1 MKLNKSKVLRILEQK
16 NRGWS
21 SYQLRKEIGVSQ
33 RRIDQIW
40 KKYQDTGIIP
50 VVGLGVGRPKRGYTG
65 AEVKIVKK
73 IYEVYRLSASCL
85 EPLIK
90 REYDA
95 HIPHNRIHRILLHE
109 GLASKGDKFMP
120 RKKDWIRYERR
131 HSLTAVHI
139 DWHQRPNDGIWVF
152 KVEDDASRALLAMTE
167 CDSPTTEASI
177 AAMEEA
183 LKYGPIKQCIS
194 DHGAQFTSNIGGESK
209 FKAFLDEHGIQQIL
223 CRIKHPQSNGKVE
236 RLFATYEKHRDAF
249 PTAEAYIHWY
259 NHIRPHMSLNFEQL
273 ETPWQAF
280 QRKMRH

>member
-16 NRGWS
+16 NKGGS

-33 RRIDQIW
+33 RRIDRIW

-50 VVGLGVGRPKRGYTG
+50 VVGRGVGRPKRGYTG
-65 AEVKIVKK
+65 AEVYIVKK
-73 IYEVYRLSASCL
+73 TYEKYRLSASCL

-95 HIPHNRIHRILLHE
+95 HIPHNRIHQILLHE

-139 DWHQRPNDGIWVF
+139 NWHQRPNDGIWVF

-183 LKYGPIKQCIS
+183 LKYGRIKQCIS
-194 DHGAQFTSNIGGESK
+194 DHGAQFTSNIWGESK

-236 RLFATYEKHRDAF
+236 RLFATYEKHRGAF
-249 PTAEAYIHWY
+249 PTAEAYMHWY
-259 NHIRPHMSLNFEQL
+259 NHVRPHMSLNFEQL

-280 QRKMRH
+280 QRKIR